1 MENNDILRR
10 LRYALNLSN
19 QRVMDMVAM
28 KGHKIDNQTLESYL
42 KKETDSGFALCPDN
56 VLESFLDGLILVK
69 RGQKDG
75 KPQPAKTEIIPF
87 SNTEVL
93 KKIRIALEL
102 KEEDMLSIFSLTDF
116 KISKAEL
123 SALFRRRGHP
133 NFKACG
139 DQLLRNFLSGL
150 TKKLRD

>member
-19 QRVMDMVAM
+19 QRVMDMVAL
-28 KGHKIDNQTLESYL
+28 KGRKIDHQTLESYL
-42 KKETDSGFALCPDN
+42 KKETDSGFVLCPDE
-56 VLESFLDGLILVK
+56 VLENFLDGLIIVR
-69 RGQKDG
+69 RGQKDE
-75 KPQPAKTEIIPF
+75 KPQPAQTETQPF
-87 SNTEVL
+87 GNTEVL

-102 KEEDMLSIFSLTDF
+102 KEEDMLSIFALTDF

-123 SALFRRRGHP
+123 SALFRRRGHV
-133 NFKACG
+133 NFKKCG
-139 DQLLRNFLSGL
+139 DQLLRNFLLGL